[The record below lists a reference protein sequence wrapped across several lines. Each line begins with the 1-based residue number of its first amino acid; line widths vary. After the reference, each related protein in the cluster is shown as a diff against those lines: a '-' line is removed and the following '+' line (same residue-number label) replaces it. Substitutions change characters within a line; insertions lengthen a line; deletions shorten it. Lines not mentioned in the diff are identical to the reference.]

1 MDLKNE
7 IAKVDCKKKTQY
19 INYNNSIL
27 TNIKF
32 PLSLIIGLVVGF
44 YLKNRKGIHIIL
56 KYLVPIL
63 VFILVITVI
72 EKLIQNSLDEKQINN
87 MIQECEK
94 SKAYL
99 TDIIDNK
106 QPEPLHNLQQ
116 EAEKHNEH
124 SEQDIQNNFVL
135 ENFNLEKD
143 LDKLHD
149 ENIFHTSTKHHPLE
163 LNDNNM
169 NSNECLLG
177 KNKCSPLCSGFSD
190 NSCNIVAD
198 VPGPQWQVQNAATVQ
213 NRLMNGN
220 YVPGNCY

>member
-7 IAKVDCKKKTQY
+7 IAKVDCKKKSQY

-32 PLSLIIGLVVGF
+32 SLSLIIGLVVGF

-124 SEQDIQNNFVL
+124 SEQDIQNNFVS